1 MKKVVITGGTGYLGK
16 HLVNELHKAYK
27 IVILTR
33 NPHKYKNMGN
43 VLYEEWDN
51 LNTIEEKLE
60 EAYAI
65 INLAG
70 ENIGSKKWTQDQK
83 KKILNSRITAAQTI
97 KKSIELCN
105 NKPKVW
111 IQASATGYY
120 GVQNH
125 TVFDEGSPKGE
136 GSFLSDVCYEW
147 EKPINA
153 LDSHIR
159 KLIIRT
165 GVVLSLDSSL
175 VKQLIMSF
183 KFGVKSIPGNGGE
196 YLPWIHIEDEV
207 RAIKF
212 LLSHEECSGIFN
224 LTSPESSSM
233 QQIINEIGKY
243 KNSIISLHIPKFFLK
258 LIFGKE
264 MTEEIILTNQKIYP
278 KKLLDAQFQFKYTNI
293 QEAIS
298 QIIQGLNKK

>member
-33 NPHKYKNMGN
+33 NPHKHKNMGN

-125 TVFDEGSPKGE
+125 TVFDEDSPKGE

-165 GVVLSLDSSL
+165 GVVLSSDSSL

-264 MTEEIILTNQKIYP
+264 MTEEIILTNQKVYP